1 MFKERY
7 IIFWSLL
14 IIVSLIF
21 YIKDNWANIRYK
33 HTDKKLIKKAK
44 KHRARHRK
52 NILKKRKREGKK

>member
-1 MFKERY
+1 MQKTSV
-7 IIFWSLL
+7 ILFWSLL

-52 NILKKRKREGKK
+52 NILKKRKGKGI